1 MSSSLRMDSTSS
13 TVTCRLCATAI
24 PGIRATGSVFTPTG
38 LLNRWPQRIESLL
51 ELSVHNDG
59 QLLTHMCS
67 KCRSKVQQLEK
78 ASSEL
83 TEFKELANNAL
94 IKARAQL
101 TKRPKN
107 TSDDGVSPDTARLR
121 PRCKIS
127 RKRLDFDCKIIMN
140 TKLCIEVYYIGLP
153 QRNETEQDTSLQIAT
168 SPIAI
173 SQVIGKN
180 TIIIVLNSL
189 TSSILLL

>member
-1 MSSSLRMDSTSS
+1 MSSSIRMDSTRS

-24 PGIRATGSVFTPTG
+24 PGIRATGLFTPTG

-59 QLLTHMCS
+59 QLPTHMCS

-101 TKRPKN
+101 GATKRPKN

-153 QRNETEQDTSLQIAT
+153 QRKETEQDTSLQIAT
-168 SPIAI
+168 SPIVI
-173 SQVIGKN
+173 SQVIGKKP
-180 TIIIVLNSL
+180 IIF
-189 TSSILLL
+189 